1 MKRLLTAL
9 TLILGSCH
17 PVYAEGAQAYLYNKP
32 VLCAN
37 TEQEATD
44 MMQQIKSD
52 GMKPLMYWRGNS
64 FNGDNTKFLSNFFLM
79 YDPDDEQLTVVE
91 QQASGFTCID
101 WQDGN
106 DEFLTRQCATYCWL
120 YIPER
125 PIAPGD
131 PFSDAPECARE
142 IQ

>member
-44 MMQQIKSD
+44 MMQQIKED

-64 FNGDNTKFLSNFFLM
+64 FNGDNTKFLSNFFLL

-91 QQASGFTCID
+91 QQASGFTCIVTGGTGD
-101 WQDGN
+101 VNFNYQEIESMLMWWD
-106 DEFLTRQCATYCWL
+106 
-120 YIPER
+120 IP
-125 PIAPGD
+125 
-131 PFSDAPECARE
+131 
-142 IQ
+142 